1 MKSHTAQP
9 TDKAD
14 SSTRTA
20 RQAGTGTSPSNRRPV
35 SARRPAVMD
44 QAGRRGAG
52 VTEPGNR
59 LGSTL
64 PRLPRVTA
72 RTVVEGL
79 LTPLPDAS
87 WPACL
92 QVRHDGHLQV
102 GTLRLAE
109 LAEIVGT
116 PFILGD
122 PQPDPA
128 TRDDDPGDHDPVH
141 PVLVM
146 NASSPVDC
154 PAPRQALRDGKLL
167 LVPLP
172 MLPRSAERPRPR
184 LEQLLSL

>member
-1 MKSHTAQP
+1 M
-9 TDKAD
+9 
-14 SSTRTA
+14 
-20 RQAGTGTSPSNRRPV
+20 TG
-35 SARRPAVMD
+35 
-44 QAGRRGAG
+44 
-52 VTEPGNR
+52 PGNR
-59 LGSTL
+59 PRKAL

-79 LTPLPDAS
+79 LTPLPDVS

-102 GTLRLAE
+102 GALRLTE

-122 PQPDPA
+122 PPPEAA

-172 MLPRSAERPRPR
+172 MLPRSEERPRPR